1 MTGRPSIKA
10 PRDEAP
16 PAPWDPF
23 PLTEL
28 VILLGIVLALLG
40 LTVAAGSRQV
50 AMIGGGL
57 ALIGLAS
64 SELAFREHFAG
75 HRSHTTLLAA
85 IPAVIVASVLW
96 FLAHRE
102 GLIPGVVAPVALV
115 VVFALCFWRLRE
127 LFKRR
132 SGGLGFRA

>member
-28 VILLGIVLALLG
+28 MILGGIVLALLG
-40 LTVAAGSRQV
+40 LLIAGGARQL
-50 AMIGGGL
+50 AMIAGGL
-57 ALIGLAS
+57 VLIGLAS
-64 SELAFREHFAG
+64 AEFAFREHFAG

-85 IPAVIVASVLW
+85 IPAVIVASGLW
-96 FLAHRE
+96 LLANKA
-102 GLIPGVVAPVALV
+102 GLIPSFVAPIALV
-115 VVFALCFWRLRE
+115 AVFALCFWRLRE

>member
-28 VILLGIVLALLG
+28 VILAGIVLALLG
-40 LTVAAGSRQV
+40 LIVAAGARQL

-57 ALIGLAS
+57 ALIALAS

-85 IPAVIVASVLW
+85 IPAVIVGSALW
-96 FLAHRE
+96 LLAHKA
-102 GLIPGVVAPVALV
+102 GVIPSFVAPVGLV
-115 VVFALCFWRLRE
+115 LVFVLCFWQLRE